1 MKHRICYNNPGTIPR
16 MIRMIRI
23 RKRRL
28 LKKFFLFFTFSTPF
42 SSVMQFD
49 ACFLSV
55 RKTVIVY
62 RILIILSQKNG
73 LFYILAKSN
82 LFFAAI
88 NAQDISQEILP
99 QSLFYYIRSLLLLRT
114 DMTYS
119 SYTATVLTKFTFH
132 DFSSLFFLKM
142 GTKRTVGGVKCQ
154 PLSFVLKLFL
164 PKIIIIF
171 CH

>member
-1 MKHRICYNNPGTIPR
+1 

-28 LKKFFLFFTFSTPF
+28 LKKFFLFFTFPTPI

-55 RKTVIVY
+55 CKTVIVY

-73 LFYILAKSN
+73 LFYILVKSN

-88 NAQDISQEILP
+88 NVQDISQEVLP
-99 QSLFYYIRSLLLLRT
+99 QSFFYYIHSLLLLRT
-114 DMTYS
+114 DMTQWVQKERS
-119 SYTATVLTKFTFH
+119 VGEDNRSLIH
-132 DFSSLFFLKM
+132 HLFFFCSFFI
-142 GTKRTVGGVKCQ
+142 RTI
-154 PLSFVLKLFL
+154 SS
-164 PKIIIIF
+164 
-171 CH
+171 

>member
-1 MKHRICYNNPGTIPR
+1 MKHRICYNNPRHDSQNDQDDQNTKTQTSEKIFS
-16 MIRMIRI
+16 
-23 RKRRL
+23 
-28 LKKFFLFFTFSTPF
+28 FFHLFN
-42 SSVMQFD
+42 SVLFCMQFD

-55 RKTVIVY
+55 RKTIIVY

-73 LFYILAKSN
+73 LFYILTKSN

-88 NAQDISQEILP
+88 NTQDISQEILP

-132 DFSSLFFLKM
+132 GFSPLF
-142 GTKRTVGGVKCQ
+142 
-154 PLSFVLKLFL
+154 S
-164 PKIIIIF
+164 
-171 CH
+171 

>member
-1 MKHRICYNNPGTIPR
+1 MT
-16 MIRMIRI
+16 RMIRI

-99 QSLFYYIRSLLLLRT
+99 WTKDTQNTICIDFIFWFSFQVNYNQNFNWPAIVLLLYEVNPEHVYCWLQLLFYYIRSSLI
-114 DMTYS
+114 
-119 SYTATVLTKFTFH
+119 TFIV
-132 DFSSLFFLKM
+132 DLN
-142 GTKRTVGGVKCQ
+142 R
-154 PLSFVLKLFL
+154 SF
-164 PKIIIIF
+164 IIYG
-171 CH
+171 HH

>member
-1 MKHRICYNNPGTIPR
+1 
-16 MIRMIRI
+16 MIKIIRI

-114 DMTYS
+114 DMTQWVQKERS
-119 SYTATVLTKFTFH
+119 VGNANR
-132 DFSSLFFLKM
+132 SLFY
-142 GTKRTVGGVKCQ
+142 
-154 PLSFVLKLFL
+154 
-164 PKIIIIF
+164 
-171 CH
+171 

>member
-1 MKHRICYNNPGTIPR
+1 

-132 DFSSLFFLKM
+132 GFSPLFFFFCVQKNGRWGNANRSLHNQLYSSL
-142 GTKRTVGGVKCQ
+142 T
-154 PLSFVLKLFL
+154 LFL
-164 PKIIIIF
+164 SNNHNITFVPVYRYLFAI
-171 CH
+171 

>member
-1 MKHRICYNNPGTIPR
+1 

-55 RKTVIVY
+55 RKTIIVY

-73 LFYILAKSN
+73 VFYILAKSN

-132 DFSSLFFLKM
+132 GFSSLF
-142 GTKRTVGGVKCQ
+142 
-154 PLSFVLKLFL
+154 S
-164 PKIIIIF
+164 
-171 CH
+171 

>member
-1 MKHRICYNNPGTIPR
+1 

-114 DMTYS
+114 DMTQWVQKERS
-119 SYTATVLTKFTFH
+119 VGNANR
-132 DFSSLFFLKM
+132 SLFYQFYI
-142 GTKRTVGGVKCQ
+142 
-154 PLSFVLKLFL
+154 LFDRFEKFFISHA
-164 PKIIIIF
+164 P
-171 CH
+171 